1 MLHLA
6 QVSFVHTHDILQ
18 YPNRTFLM
26 DDDIMPPTW
35 KYNTPGH
42 VVIDAGNASVYFAA
56 PYSGQLREDG
66 VGIGG
71 YDAWR
76 KVNILTA
83 GFDNVGNATSNGDAL
98 PSLLRYDSY
107 SLMSLY
113 HP

>member
-1 MLHLA
+1 
-6 QVSFVHTHDILQ
+6 
-18 YPNRTFLM
+18 M

-83 GFDNVGNATSNGDAL
+83 GFDNVGNASSNSDAL
-98 PSLLRYDSY
+98 PGLLRYDSY

-113 HP
+113 DP

>member
-1 MLHLA
+1 MVHLA
-6 QVSFVHTHDILQ
+6 QVYFIHTHDILQ

-42 VVIDAGNASVYFAA
+42 VVIDVGNESVYFAA

-71 YDAWR
+71 RDAPR
-76 KVNILTA
+76 KVDFLTS
-83 GFDNVGNATSNGDAL
+83 GFDNVGNEASNSDAN
-98 PSLLRYDSY
+98 PSLLRYGSY
-107 SLMSLY
+107 FQI
-113 HP
+113 